1 MRDPDLINIALIIT
15 VAGLLSGHQRT
26 FELSEVLRGTLIH
39 VSHLS
44 VTALMSRCAV
54 APTY

>member
-39 VSHLS
+39 VSHLICDRAY
-44 VTALMSRCAV
+44 V
-54 APTY
+54 